1 MNPYDGSLSM
11 YQAEAIEYLSA
22 NLEQDVDSLRL
33 LFKVVAPYPV
43 GTKVRLSNGVEGL
56 VLKNY
61 SELPLRPA
69 LLVGKDLVLLHNDPA
84 YRNITIAGIVK

>member
-1 MNPYDGSLSM
+1 M

-22 NLEQDVDSLRL
+22 NLEQDLESLRI

-43 GTKVRLSNGVEGL
+43 GTKVRLSNGAEGL

-61 SELPLRPA
+61 SEFPLRPA
-69 LLVGKDLVLLHNDPA
+69 LIVGKDLVLLHNEPT
-84 YRNITIAGIVK
+84 YRNITIAEVVK